1 MVVVQ
6 CGQVKGGP
14 GDLVSKRAPNI
25 STVAHYPL
33 ARQKGTLLEPDQ
45 VLGEVQGQQS
55 DRLWGRSHKGD
66 FTYEYHQGHG
76 HYPISIELA
85 GSEDQLGRDP
95 AWGVGQGMVVIA

>member
-14 GDLVSKRAPNI
+14 GDLVSKRAPNL

-33 ARQKGTLLEPDQ
+33 ARQKGPLLEPDQ
-45 VLGEVQGQQS
+45 VPGEVRGQQS

-76 HYPISIELA
+76 HYPIGIELA